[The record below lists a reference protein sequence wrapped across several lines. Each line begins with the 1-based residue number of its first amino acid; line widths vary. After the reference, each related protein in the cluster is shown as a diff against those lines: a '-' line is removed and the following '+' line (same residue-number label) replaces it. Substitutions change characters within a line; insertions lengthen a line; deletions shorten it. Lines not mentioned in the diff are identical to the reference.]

1 MPGLQHLSH
10 GPTQAAISF
19 SVSVKQHWGK
29 EWVKGNLE
37 MIFFCNHHLTIL
49 FFNKRT
55 STIPEKHKLYA
66 HQ

>member
-19 SVSVKQHWGK
+19 SVSVKQHWGE

-37 MIFFCNHHLTIL
+37 MIFFCNCHLTIL

-55 STIPEKHKLYA
+55 STISAKDKLYA